1 MDADVLRAALFAAA
15 GETQAVVNQFGLASR
30 AGPGSKVAA
39 DGDFRAALR
48 RALQMGRAEAVS
60 MQTGLGGHGVLAE
73 PCDVVVAGR
82 TRTPQLAIQIAW
94 HPRGE
99 DHGGFVLDAMRALLK
114 MSLARAHQSAEQ
126 CAVVLAAPARFWRW
140 LPGYAAEQAGLD
152 VLDPDP
158 ETPASVTLEFLA
170 GSGVGPAVPLGSR
183 RRVAG
188 PAVVRGDRVGAGGV
202 AVGRHRDAPARG
214 EGPGRGQAGPLVPE
228 KDYSGTPLPK
238 KLGIKEGSRVA
249 IVDAPE
255 GFAATL
261 TPMPGGVE
269 VRRR

>member
-1 MDADVLRAALFAAA
+1 VDADVLRAALFAAA

-48 RALQMGRAEAVS
+48 RALQMGRAETVS

-99 DHGGFVLDAMRALLK
+99 DHGGFVVDAMRAMLK
-114 MSLARAHQSAEQ
+114 MGLARAHQSAEQ

-140 LPGYAAEQAGLD
+140 LPSYASDQAGLD

-158 ETPASVTLEFLA
+158 ETPASVTLEFL
-170 GSGVGPAVPLGSR
+170 SGPAWDPLFHSGLDVELPDRLWSAALASVPVASPWVDIEMHLLEVKGLG
-183 RRVAG
+183 AIK
-188 PAVVRGDRVGAGGV
+188 PVR
-202 AVGRHRDAPARG
+202 
-214 EGPGRGQAGPLVPE
+214 
-228 KDYSGTPLPK
+228 
-238 KLGIKEGSRVA
+238 
-249 IVDAPE
+249 
-255 GFAATL
+255 
-261 TPMPGGVE
+261 
-269 VRRR
+269 